1 MAAGILGSADL
12 GAAADTLLYTVPA
25 STVTTLNIRASN
37 RNSSAIKVRV
47 AVGTGG
53 APAATNYID
62 YDVAVGANGILEDTG
77 IVCSAGEKVWV
88 RSDLANVSVRV
99 YGFEEAA

>member
-1 MAAGILGSADL
+1 MAAGKLGAADL
-12 GAAADTLLYTVPA
+12 GAAVDTLLYTVPA

-37 RNSSAIKVRV
+37 RNPSAIKVRI
-47 AVGTGG
+47 AIGTGG
-53 APAATNYID
+53 APAAADYID
-62 YDVAVGANGILEDTG
+62 YDVAVAANGILEDTG

-99 YGFEEAA
+99 HGFEEAA